1 MDKGREVNG
10 DGQRLGV
17 ANTVQC
23 TDDVLWNCAP
33 DTCVILLA
41 CVAAIKSNKKEKK
54 ETRVED
60 IK

>member
-54 ETRVED
+54 
-60 IK
+60 KQG